1 MGEFERWRSVQ
12 VANWYNSKA
21 SKLTADLKK
30 AGVALAEQ
38 RQLSA
43 STLNTHNAALK
54 LVFTHAIEQG
64 LALPHQIPELRNKGE
79 KSQKRPSFEMYE
91 YTKLYRQMRQWHKRG
106 KTEKSRQMRALLRDY
121 VLILANSGIRH
132 GTEAANLR
140 WRDLEFF
147 EKDGVRYL
155 KMWVCGKT
163 GKGRWCVPRHGAIRY
178 FRRIYSASQ
187 DLKHLRFID
196 VVGHSPLPVFRTADG
211 SVCKNLHQTFEALL
225 EEAGLLKDKRTGQ
238 NRTLYSLRH
247 FYATQMLMRGHTN
260 IHALARQMG
269 TSTQMLEQ
277 FYSDFMSTLTPMVFA
292 GNPMARQSQR
302 SRPDVLEEPEP

>member
-1 MGEFERWRSVQ
+1 MCS
-12 VANWYNSKA
+12 S
-21 SKLTADLKK
+21 DL
-30 AGVALAEQ
+30 
-38 RQLSA
+38 
-43 STLNTHNAALK
+43 
-54 LVFTHAIEQG
+54 
-64 LALPHQIPELRNKGE
+64 
-79 KSQKRPSFEMYE
+79 
-91 YTKLYRQMRQWHKRG
+91 
-106 KTEKSRQMRALLRDY
+106 
-121 VLILANSGIRH
+121 
-132 GTEAANLR
+132 
-140 WRDLEFF
+140 
-147 EKDGVRYL
+147 
-155 KMWVCGKT
+155 
-163 GKGRWCVPRHGAIRY
+163 
-178 FRRIYSASQ
+178 
-187 DLKHLRFID
+187 D

-269 TSTQMLEQ
+269 TSTQMLER